1 MSQRRENFESSKRN
15 KIHFIQGNF
24 PEAISRLLSRYL
36 TVQERVG
43 LRRYSFP
50 GKQNLREFITPR
62 LASPE
67 ILSRIL

>member
-24 PEAISRLLSRYL
+24 PEAISRLLSSYL

-43 LRRYSFP
+43 LRYSFP
-50 GKQNLREFITPR
+50 GKQNLKEFITPR

-67 ILSRIL
+67 ILSGIL

>member
-50 GKQNLREFITPR
+50 GVMREFITPR

-67 ILSRIL
+67 ILSGIL